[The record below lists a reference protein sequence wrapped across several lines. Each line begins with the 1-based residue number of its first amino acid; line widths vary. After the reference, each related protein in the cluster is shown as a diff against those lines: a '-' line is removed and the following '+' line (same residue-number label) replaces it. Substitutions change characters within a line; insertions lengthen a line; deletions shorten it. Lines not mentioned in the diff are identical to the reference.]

1 MKSATANA
9 TTHPSRLRAALLGGP
24 GRTALSLALVAYLGW
39 GLDWRRVLQ
48 ALVAADR
55 SLIAAA
61 LVPLALIPP
70 LAAERWRAACL
81 ALAIRRSRRFFVPAT
96 YAAMFAGQFLPSG
109 IGVDAVRLALSW
121 RQDIPLR
128 GGVQAIAIDRIAGVT
143 ALLVLMY
150 AGLPFAL
157 GLLPP
162 GASAPI
168 AGVTA
173 LTAIACFAL
182 LFVDR
187 LPLPRQLRSGW
198 AGRLLSLV
206 ADVRAAIGTPQALA
220 ALGCGIAAHLLS
232 VCVVLL
238 LAQAF
243 GYSLRFTDL
252 LTVIAV
258 AIFAAMLPISFNGWG
273 VREGAMMLGLSLL
286 AVPRDVAVM
295 ISFMYGL
302 GGVLCALPGSVTWF
316 HLRHAPKPP
325 AGDASR
331 ASPAAE
337 RSGNPGRTSSS

>member
-1 MKSATANA
+1 MKGDATGAA
-9 TTHPSRLRAALLGGP
+9 KRPGRVRAALLGGP
-24 GRTALSLALVAYLGW
+24 GRIALSLALVAYLASGM
-39 GLDWRRVLQ
+39 DWRRVLQ
-48 ALVAADR
+48 TLVAADR
-55 SLIAAA
+55 LLIAGA

-81 ALAIRRSRRFFVPAT
+81 ALCIRRSRRFFVPAT

-128 GGVQAIAIDRIAGVT
+128 GGVQAVAIDRIAGVG

-162 GASAPI
+162 GAATPI
-168 AGVTA
+168 AGMTA
-173 LTAIACFAL
+173 LAAAACALAI
-182 LFVDR
+182 FVDR
-187 LPLPRQLRSGW
+187 LPLPPWLRSGW

-206 ADVRAAIGTPQALA
+206 ADTRAALGTPQALA

-232 VCVVLL
+232 VCAVLL

-243 GYSLRFTDL
+243 GYGLRFPDL
-252 LTVIAV
+252 LTLIAV

-286 AVPRDVAVM
+286 AVPRETAVM
-295 ISFMYGL
+295 ISFVYGI
-302 GGVLCALPGSVTWF
+302 GGALCALPGSITWL
-316 HLRHAPKPP
+316 HLRRAPPPP
-325 AGDASR
+325 AGDATR
-331 ASPAAE
+331 PSPAAG
-337 RSGNPGRTSSS
+337 RPGSRRRTSSS